1 MTVRAARA
9 ALRALP
15 GGVAVLLAAAAI
27 ALVVGVTRSS
37 WPGGWTASHSVR
49 PELRELVAAMSKEPG
64 RPVAG
69 RLTGGFRYAPLMT
82 HPPTGWE
89 ASSDVL
95 LAAARIQKLERT
107 EGSAERRN
115 ALGAA
120 YLMVGEIQRSVE
132 MLEQAAREHPK
143 ESRLLNDLSVAYL
156 ARATTRE
163 RADDWPKALAFSERA
178 IRVDPTIVEA
188 RFNRALALEALHLD
202 TDAAQA
208 WKEYRRFDSA
218 SEWSKEANE
227 HIGRLTRAAQA
238 PSAPDH
244 QQIREQIEDDLLRR
258 WGEAVLANHLDTAQ
272 SLLAEGRRK
281 ADALAKAGGDSMA
294 RDEIVAIERLAGDR
308 SALESFAG
316 GHVLYGQAREQF
328 LRDRLGEA
336 SRLMSDAATQF
347 RRVNSPYALWAP
359 VFEAITVRMQGSV
372 DLALQAMKAISVDA
386 LPPSYFHLRGR
397 VEWTRGASFAS
408 VGQFDR
414 ARESH
419 LRAVSDFG
427 RAAEIENLSANL
439 TNLAE
444 AEWFLG
450 ERSSAWSHQ
459 IDAMRNV
466 PRLRVSTR
474 LKVILISAALNALED
489 NVPEAALHFQTAL
502 VRSVEGAGF
511 DYGIGRA
518 DAYMQRAQIFAR
530 LGQKAAASDD
540 LTRATRAMSMLDE
553 QALRDRSAAEISAV
567 RGEMSSSDDHR
578 NAVSQLNASLSYF
591 QRIGLAGRR
600 AELLMLRAKNLE
612 ALGDTEAAS
621 RDLFDAVEEF
631 EHDREGL
638 STAEDRMQAFA
649 KERAAFRELIRFEA
663 IWRGSME
670 NALRIAERGRARVL
684 VEGLRGGPT
693 EPLDPVAARLR
704 LPADVALVYY
714 VTLDDRVLTWV
725 LTNRSVTSFERHVGV
740 RQLQSMVDHIQRV
753 IREGGDLIALA
764 SAARDIVAQLVEPAL
779 RNINDARIIIF
790 APDGPL
796 FSVPF
801 GALPDSEN
809 RPLIATHAI
818 GVAPSLTTLLAASS
832 RLTDFDPADVL
843 AVGDGQDPHSSGL
856 PRLRFA
862 NQEAIEIGRL
872 YPKANVLV
880 AGEATRARVLATES
894 AVFHFSGHTVV
905 NLEYPLFSRLMLAPD
920 RARSDT
926 GVVLAGDIVKRRF
939 TTTRVAVLATCD
951 GAAGRVIDGEG
962 LMSVVNLFLGA
973 GVPSVVGSLWPVEDE
988 AHPLLLEF
996 HRQLRT
1002 ERSPVAALRGAQLA
1016 LLDSRGSRAPVRL
1029 WGGFVA
1035 FGGVTPSRL
1044 LRKDTTHG

>member
-1 MTVRAARA
+1 
-9 ALRALP
+9 
-15 GGVAVLLAAAAI
+15 VAVLLAAAAI

-163 RADDWPKALAFSERA
+163 RADDWPKALAFAERA

-308 SALESFAG
+308 SALESFAR

-336 SRLMSDAATQF
+336 SRVMKEAATQF
-347 RRVNSPYALWAP
+347 RTVNSPYALWAP
-359 VFEAITVRMQGSV
+359 VFEAI
-372 DLALQAMKAISVDA
+372 ALRISGALNDA
-386 LPPSYFHLRGR
+386 LRALREVPTGRLSETYFHLRGR
-397 VEWTRGASFAS
+397 IAWTSGVSF
-408 VGQFDR
+408 GNLGYYDR
-414 ARESH
+414 ARDDH
-419 LRAVSDFG
+419 LRAVAAFD
-427 RAAEIENLSANL
+427 RAGEFENLSANL
-439 TNLAE
+439 TLLAE

-450 ERSSAWSHQ
+450 ERSSAWAHQ
-459 IDAMRNV
+459 LTAMRDIR
-466 PRLRVSTR
+466 RLRVGTR
-474 LKVILISAALNALED
+474 LKLILISAALNALED
-489 NVPEAALHFQTAL
+489 NLPEAALHFQTAL
-502 VRSVEGAGF
+502 VRSVESADF
-511 DYGIGRA
+511 DYRIGRA
-518 DAYMQRAQIFAR
+518 DAYMQRAQILGR
-530 LGQKAAASDD
+530 LGQPVSALQDLDRAAHATSDSDD
-540 LTRATRAMSMLDE
+540 
-553 QALRDRSAAEISAV
+553 QALRERSAADISAV
-567 RGEMSSSDDHR
+567 RAEMMTSVDHHR
-578 NAVSQLNASLSYF
+578 ALNELNASLSYF
-591 QRIGLAGRR
+591 QRFGFASSRGQ
-600 AELLMLRAKNLE
+600 LLLLRAKNLE
-612 ALGDTEAAS
+612 AIGDMDGAAQ
-621 RDLFDAVEEF
+621 DLRSAVKEF
-631 EHDREGL
+631 ERARAGL
-638 STAEDRMQAFA
+638 IAPEDRMQAFVN
-649 KERAAFRELIRFEA
+649 ERAAFRDLIRFEV
-663 IWRGSME
+663 IRRGSMDD
-670 NALRIAERGRARVL
+670 ALRTAERARAHAL
-684 VEGLRGGPT
+684 LEGLRGQT
-693 EPLDPVAARLR
+693 AEPLDPVAAHTQ
-704 LPADVALVYY
+704 LPANTALIYY
-714 VTLDDRVLTWV
+714 VTLDDRVLVWV
-725 LTNRSVTSFERHVGV
+725 LTKDTLTSFERPLGV
-740 RQLQSMVDHIQRV
+740 EQLRLMSDRLRTL
-753 IREGGDLIALA
+753 IRDGGDLKTIAPAMRVLF
-764 SAARDIVAQLVEPAL
+764 SHLVEPVL
-779 RNINDARIIIF
+779 RMIPDGHTLIF
-790 APDGPL
+790 VPDGPL

-801 GALPDSEN
+801 GAMPDFQG
-809 RPLIATHAI
+809 RPLIVTHAI
-818 GVAPSLTTLLAASS
+818 GVAPSLTAFLAAST
-832 RLTDFDPADVL
+832 RLSDFQPTTVL
-843 AVGDGQDPHSSGL
+843 AVGDGQDPQISGL

-862 NQEAIEIGRL
+862 NPEAEEIGRL
-872 YPKANVLV
+872 YPKAQILV
-880 AGEATRARVLATES
+880 GADATRAHVLGGEHS
-894 AVFHFSGHTVV
+894 VLHFSGHTIA

-920 RARSDT
+920 RATADNGVLLGSDILKHHFR
-926 GVVLAGDIVKRRF
+926 V
-939 TTTRVAVLATCD
+939 TRVAVLATCD

-962 LMSVVNLFLGA
+962 LMSVVSLFLAA
-973 GVPSVVGSLWPVEDE
+973 GIPAVVGSLWSVEDE

-996 HRQLRT
+996 HRRLKV
-1002 ERSPVAALRGAQLA
+1002 ERNPITALRAAQLA
-1016 LLDSRGSRAPVRL
+1016 LLEARGFTTPVRL
-1029 WGGFVA
+1029 WGGFAA
-1035 FGGVTPSRL
+1035 FGGATPSSGA
-1044 LRKDTTHG
+1044 RKDNTHG